1 MKRKPALLARLAASD
16 HAVCDCE
23 PIHAPGTIQ
32 PHGVLIATRK
42 GERRISHVSENLATS
57 LGVPA
62 ASVIGMDLDAFVGPA
77 AFAAMQSALEDSS
90 YPLSNVLKLALPV
103 PIRPKRKV
111 LVHRHAERM
120 IVELEDAPLRDEAG
134 VAVSKAQNI
143 VAGLRR
149 AQTVSQL
156 CDELAQ
162 QIRQLT
168 GFDRVMIYRFD
179 EAANGSVVAEDKAD
193 GLSPYLNLH
202 YPASDIPA
210 QGGALSVTQ
219 RIHGI
224 PDAKYRPVGILA
236 EDRSELDMSFCSL
249 RGISPLQIE
258 YFGSI
263 GVRASFSVSLLL
275 DDTLWG
281 LICCHH
287 MTPRLLC
294 AEMRGLCDMIG
305 QFVSVLLMRVV
316 ELETLA
322 GRMGRYGQIITLRDS
337 IVATESIIEG
347 LCRTPDVILDL
358 ASAGGALIR
367 FDGETRLLGETPP
380 LGACEAILDSV
391 LQKDVTA
398 ITACS
403 DLGTPGGIAEQ
414 FAAEASGVL
423 VMPMIDHPGDVIAW
437 FRPELARTVTWAGD
451 QIKALDRGRDSARL
465 SPRASFAAWTE
476 VQRGR
481 SLAWSAI
488 DVQVA
493 ADLRRAIAR
502 AMLWQAEKQLAD
514 LSTVD
519 PLTGLANRRAIQ
531 AELDRWRL
539 REGETEAALL
549 FIDLDRFK
557 SVNDVLGHEAGDQ
570 CLVDVAMRLRHLAPA
585 GSIAGRFD
593 GDEFVLFWPGAGR
606 EQARTLAEA
615 LVEESKRRMNWQG
628 RSYFSSVSVGVAC
641 GTTSHLDRMMR
652 QADAAMYAAKRRGGG
667 RATMFQP
674 HLHDSVL
681 KDMQTEQ
688 ELFHAVKRK
697 ELAVHYQPLIG
708 VATRRICGFEALAR
722 WRHPERGWVSPDEFI
737 PRAEEAGLIGRFG
750 MWVLSRAILQIA
762 AWRRTAPD
770 ITMSVNISA
779 LQLTDGTFA
788 GRLSKL
794 LASALVPP
802 AALCLEVTETALI
815 EPSSINELRELRG
828 LGVKIA
834 IDDFGIGHSSLAYLQ
849 ALPAD
854 AVKIDR
860 SFVRPLGN
868 AKSDRFFAAVVDLA
882 RTVDLQTVAEGC
894 ETREQWRVIQ
904 ASGCDRMQGWLAA
917 PAMDADAA
925 ERFLLAGSKALDQP
939 QIDVAPANDGI
950 RTSPVG
956 DKI

>member
-1 MKRKPALLARLAASD
+1 
-16 HAVCDCE
+16 
-23 PIHAPGTIQ
+23 
-32 PHGVLIATRK
+32 
-42 GERRISHVSENLATS
+42 
-57 LGVPA
+57 
-62 ASVIGMDLDAFVGPA
+62 
-77 AFAAMQSALEDSS
+77 
-90 YPLSNVLKLALPV
+90 
-103 PIRPKRKV
+103 
-111 LVHRHAERM
+111 
-120 IVELEDAPLRDEAG
+120 
-134 VAVSKAQNI
+134 
-143 VAGLRR
+143 
-149 AQTVSQL
+149 
-156 CDELAQ
+156 
-162 QIRQLT
+162 
-168 GFDRVMIYRFD
+168 
-179 EAANGSVVAEDKAD
+179 
-193 GLSPYLNLH
+193 
-202 YPASDIPA
+202 
-210 QGGALSVTQ
+210 
-219 RIHGI
+219 
-224 PDAKYRPVGILA
+224 
-236 EDRSELDMSFCSL
+236 
-249 RGISPLQIE
+249 
-258 YFGSI
+258 
-263 GVRASFSVSLLL
+263 
-275 DDTLWG
+275 
-281 LICCHH
+281 
-287 MTPRLLC
+287 
-294 AEMRGLCDMIG
+294 
-305 QFVSVLLMRVV
+305 
-316 ELETLA
+316 
-322 GRMGRYGQIITLRDS
+322 
-337 IVATESIIEG
+337 
-347 LCRTPDVILDL
+347 
-358 ASAGGALIR
+358 
-367 FDGETRLLGETPP
+367 
-380 LGACEAILDSV
+380 
-391 LQKDVTA
+391 
-398 ITACS
+398 
-403 DLGTPGGIAEQ
+403 
-414 FAAEASGVL
+414 
-423 VMPMIDHPGDVIAW
+423 
-437 FRPELARTVTWAGD
+437 
-451 QIKALDRGRDSARL
+451 
-465 SPRASFAAWTE
+465 
-476 VQRGR
+476 
-481 SLAWSAI
+481 
-488 DVQVA
+488 
-493 ADLRRAIAR
+493 
-502 AMLWQAEKQLAD
+502 MLWQAEKQLAD

-925 ERFLLAGSKALDQP
+925 ERFLLAGSKALDLP